1 MNSTLQFLTPVS
13 RILWKEYRAQRGL
26 WVALCVMGLLP
37 QVMGRIL
44 AIDSGFRTSII
55 WSMVSMIPI
64 FFAVGSTAILF
75 AGEREE
81 RTSDWLQILAV
92 PPLRMLMAKWA
103 FVLLASCLLAMTL
116 SFTAVILAGEMP
128 RSDNPER
135 GDAVILLCGI
145 VSIFAGAILW
155 GSLASLLSRR
165 VVTAVPAMGFW
176 WVVTY
181 VLPLATLINY
191 FRPQDLSATGLLL
204 SIPVVFTLL
213 ATAWLGWQWC
223 CGNYLDVR
231 LLSHAAAR
239 VTDHWN
245 RLLGITDPASRIP
258 RRREFETTQRR
269 EWQRLVWQ
277 ERRRDFLFRTL
288 LCGGCALAFL
298 LTVTGMTQRLMGI
311 ENFLASVLY
320 ICPFVMGIVGFR
332 HEGEGQVQRFFAGR
346 GISPGAIWLAK
357 QSVWL
362 PRAVLLPVVIGAV
375 TVVADWLVPTN
386 NHGLFPSIFQVT
398 APSTTFWLF
407 LLIYGC
413 GQLGSILFQRVILS
427 IAAAGLLIYVA
438 AIWLFLM
445 TVLQVPQWWSV
456 GGVVIWLFAMSWW
469 MAPDWLLERR
479 PALLPRRLAKF
490 LALPVIILVS
500 VGIWRATEI
509 PGLDSFSSNK
519 LTLLPQ
525 AHGIQGQGIIPVMTV
540 QGRRVPMHPVHD
552 VAGLRLQLDYQ
563 SQLQKAP
570 VPSFHAAVI
579 DAAMHVKLLPEC
591 YPPGM
596 HRIDLDNPQGDEA
609 QKAKRQFEQAARD
622 EFWASNRSRLQ
633 IIMHA
638 IQTRQ
643 EMDWILLDADQYRRL
658 WMVLNEAGQAS
669 MADER
674 LVDALQYDTANLK
687 LCSCWARGGME
698 ARQSADTHQLQTL
711 FQVLFWANHRD
722 QTVSSLDRGLE
733 QVRDTLA
740 RYPTSRESLV
750 AQYLHDR
757 QQLESVVD
765 HGVRDWLDRHDSER
779 AKVAG
784 SPRGPL
790 AEFLRYLPWERS
802 RAQNLLDQELVAAD
816 SLFQRVGQILDQ
828 PGIDV
833 DRFYELWQPIYS
845 GAGPARRQ
853 STPLILPPTSDVD
866 QQLRL
871 SILQRETFIR
881 ESLLA
886 IRLLIW
892 KKEHGTWPE
901 KLTDILPGSGLPVQ
915 TVIDPWSGEYF
926 RYSANLD
933 REPNSE
939 TGVSELLSSVG
950 ESRLREVICA
960 VPDHGDDRTNSRGQH
975 LGMRDWTGEKYSKP
989 SDNRFRLGVNGSLD
1003 WLVLMPPAAWAPGRR
1018 R

>member
-44 AIDSGFRTSII
+44 ATDIDVRTSII

-64 FFAVGSTAILF
+64 FFAIGSTAILF

-81 RTSDWLQILAV
+81 RTSDWLQNLAV
-92 PPLRMLMAKWA
+92 PPLRTLMAKWT
-103 FVLLASCLLAMTL
+103 FVLLASCLLAMAL
-116 SFTAVILAGEMP
+116 SFTAVILAGELP
-128 RSDNPER
+128 KSDNAER
-135 GDAVILLCGI
+135 GSAIVLFCGI
-145 VSIFAGAILW
+145 VSIFAGVILW
-155 GSLASLLSRR
+155 GSLASMLSRR

-181 VLPLATLINY
+181 VLPLAALLK
-191 FRPQDLSATGLLL
+191 FFQPQDLSAAGFMM
-204 SIPVVFTLL
+204 SIPVVFTMM
-213 ATAWLGWQWC
+213 ATVWLGWQWC
-223 CGNYLDVR
+223 CGSYFDVR
-231 LLSHAAAR
+231 LLRHAMAR
-239 VTDHWN
+239 VTDQWN
-245 RLLGITDPASRIP
+245 RLRGITDLASRIP
-258 RRREFETTQRR
+258 RRLEFESTQRR

-277 ERRRDFLFRTL
+277 ERRRDFLFRAL
-288 LCGGCALAFL
+288 MCGGCVLAFV
-298 LTVTGMTQRLMGI
+298 LTVTGMTQQSMGI

-332 HEGEGQVQRFFAGR
+332 HEGEGQVQRFFVGR
-346 GISPGAIWLAK
+346 GVSPGVIWLAK

-375 TVVADWLVPTN
+375 TFVAGLVVPA
-386 NHGLFPSIFQVT
+386 HEYGQFPSIFQVT
-398 APSTTFWLF
+398 APSTAFWLF
-407 LLIYGC
+407 LLAYGC

-427 IAAAGLLIYVA
+427 IAAAGLLIYVT

-456 GGVVIWLFAMSWW
+456 GGVAIWLFAMSWW
-469 MAPDWLLERR
+469 LAPDWLLERR
-479 PALLPRRLAKF
+479 PALHPRRLAKF
-490 LALPVIILVS
+490 FALPVIILVS
-500 VGIWRATEI
+500 VGNWRATEI

-525 AHGIQGQGIIPVMTV
+525 AHGIHGQGIIPVQTV
-540 QGRRVPMHPVHD
+540 QGRRYAIHPMQD
-552 VAGLRLQLDYQ
+552 VAALRQQLDYQ
-563 SQLQKAP
+563 IQLQKAA

-579 DAAMHVKLLPEC
+579 EAALHVKLLPEC
-591 YPPGM
+591 HPPGEL
-596 HRIDLDNPQGDEA
+596 RIYIDDPQDEA
-609 QKAKRQFEQAARD
+609 QQAIRLQIEQASRD
-622 EFWASNRSRLQ
+622 EFWAANQSRLQ
-633 IIMHA
+633 NIMHA
-638 IQTRQ
+638 IQTRHDM
-643 EMDWILLDADQYRRL
+643 EWMHLDADHHVLLRK
-658 WMVLNEAGQAS
+658 VLNEAGQVS
-669 MADER
+669 MADGH
-674 LVDALQYDTANLK
+674 LTDALQYFIARLRLSN
-687 LCSCWARGGME
+687 CRARGDMKARE
-698 ARQSADTHQLQTL
+698 AADTDQFHTL
-711 FQVLFWANHRD
+711 SQVVFWANHRD
-722 QTVSSLDRGLE
+722 QTVSTLDRGLE

-750 AQYLHDR
+750 AQYLKDR
-757 QQLESVVD
+757 QQLEIVVE
-765 HGVRDWLDRHDSER
+765 HGVRDWLERHDAER
-779 AKVAG
+779 ARVAG

-802 RAQNLLDQELVAAD
+802 RAQNLLTQELVAAD
-816 SLFQRVGQILDQ
+816 SLFRMVGLALDQ

-845 GAGPARRQ
+845 AAGQARRQ
-853 STPLILPPTSDVD
+853 STPLILSPASEVD

-871 SILQRETFIR
+871 SILQRETFVR

-901 KLTDILPGSGLPVQ
+901 TLTHILPGSGLPVQ

-926 RYSANLD
+926 RYSAKLD
-933 REPNSE
+933 SEPKTE
-939 TGVSELLSSVG
+939 TVVLELLSSVG

-960 VPDHGDDRTNSRGQH
+960 VPDHEDERTNSRGQY
-975 LGMRDWTGEKYSKP
+975 LGLRDWTGDKRFRTN
-989 SDNRFRLGVNGSLD
+989 DDRFRLGVNASLD
-1003 WLVLMPPAAWAPGRR
+1003 WLEIMPPPAWAPDRR
-1018 R
+1018 K